1 MSKLSMPI
9 PAILPANSAFQT
21 EFLPNP
27 FTPINPVM
35 AGTEQPD
42 PFHRVFA
49 TLLNHT
55 NHTLLQAEQH
65 MTELEAGQDNL
76 IETVMSVQKASQ
88 TMNMLIQVRNRIVE
102 GYHETFNQ
110 QV

>member
-1 MSKLSMPI
+1 MSI
-9 PAILPANSAFQT
+9 PAILSPESALQT
-21 EFLPNP
+21 ESLPEFLPK
-27 FTPINPVM
+27 PVSS
-35 AGTEQPD
+35 GDQQSD

-55 NHTLLQAEQH
+55 NHTQLQAEQH
-65 MTELEAGQDNL
+65 MNELEAGQDNL

-88 TMNMLIQVRNRIVE
+88 TMSLLIQVRNRIVE

-110 QV
+110 QI